1 MNPRP
6 SSATESGTRMSVSLE
21 PPRRLEAADIER
33 LDPYVFMAVIGK
45 RVIHPGGRAA
55 TEQLLRRAA
64 ISADAKVLDIGCGV
78 GTTAITVAERFGAG
92 VTAVDIEPLMLQRAQ
107 KAVQAA
113 DANERVHVR
122 QGDILALDFPDDVFD
137 IVIAEAVTMFVDRS
151 RAARELIRVCRP
163 GGRVLATEFMWRRPP
178 SEEAREAFL
187 GQVCP
192 GLRFDTAEDWL
203 RIYTE
208 AGLSSVEIDEGPF
221 EMMSPKGFVQ
231 DEGVGR
237 SLSVMGR
244 VMTRP
249 AYLKKMI
256 WLMPRMRR
264 AVPYLGYI
272 VVSGK
277 KPTHTEPR
285 EG

>member
-1 MNPRP
+1 
-6 SSATESGTRMSVSLE
+6 MSVSVTSPRWLE
-21 PPRRLEAADIER
+21 PEEIKG

-64 ISADAKVLDIGCGV
+64 IEEGAKVLDVGCGV
-78 GTTAITVAERFGAG
+78 GTTAIAVAQRFGAD
-92 VTAVDIEPLMLQRAQ
+92 VDAVDIEPIMLQRAQ
-107 KAVQAA
+107 EAVHAAKAKGH
-113 DANERVHVR
+113 VHVR
-122 QGDILALDFPDDVFD
+122 EGDILALEFPDDSFD
-137 IVIAEAVTMFVDRS
+137 VVIAEAVTMFVDRA
-151 RAARELIRVCRP
+151 RAASELTRVCRP

-178 SEEAREAFL
+178 NEQAREAFL

-192 GLRFDTAEDWL
+192 GLHFDTAEDWV

-208 AGLSSVEIDEGPF
+208 AGLAGVEIDEGPF

-231 DEGVGR
+231 DEGVRR

-244 VMTRP
+244 VITRP
-249 AYLKKMI
+249 AYFKKMI

-272 VVSGK
+272 VVSGE
-277 KPTHTEPR
+277 KPD
-285 EG
+285 